1 APRFNLR
8 EICHPAMTRI
18 AEATGDTVFLTQRS
32 GLDAVCIDRHEG
44 TFPIKTFT
52 LEVGMRRP
60 LGVGTGSLS
69 ILAALPEE
77 EFRSIVA
84 SNEPRLQEHG
94 LNGPTLLAQARKAQK
109 LGYAVRETPT
119 LAGVRSIG
127 QALRNQSGV
136 PFASLSIS
144 AISSRMADRRV
155 QELATILRNESRLI
169 ERQIATGMDIR

>member
-1 APRFNLR
+1 
-8 EICHPAMTRI
+8 
-18 AEATGDTVFLTQRS
+18 
-32 GLDAVCIDRHEG
+32 VCIDRHEG

-60 LGVGTGSLS
+60 LGVGTGSLA
-69 ILAALPEE
+69 ILAALPEDE
-77 EFRSIVA
+77 VRSIIT

-94 LNGPTLLAQARKAQK
+94 LNSPTLMSQARKAQK

-136 PFASLSIS
+136 PFAALSIS
-144 AISSRMADRRV
+144 AISSRMADRRL
-155 QELATILRNESRLI
+155 QELATILRNEARLI
-169 ERQIATGMDIR
+169 ERQIANGMEIR